1 MSSAPLNPL
10 DVPPYQLQPLLAS
23 VGDNSARLPGQ
34 QAHIRCAQALGAELY
49 VGCSNGELL
58 RFSIQLQEG
67 STADSY
73 TLLSRQ
79 AVVHERPIQEIVLL
93 PSLLRALVL
102 ADHQVYI
109 YTLPS
114 LDQIPPTVIK
124 PIRNVVTIAVDEQ
137 HLRRPP
143 PADPLYPADP
153 VDFCVIKRSAI
164 SLYSL
169 SKERL
174 FFQKEIPLPSGGF
187 VARRTGKALC
197 IADKEYYNVIDLE
210 LASMV
215 PLLPLSQASD
225 GQTIKPSITVI
236 SENEFL
242 IVSWTGASSLGVFIT
257 GDGEPV
263 RGTLEW
269 PAHPETISLDYP
281 YMTTLLPN
289 ETIEIHS
296 VETQAI
302 VQVVPAPA
310 DGAQIPERKKLNSS
324 ANGFYVPSNQRSD
337 KLRKTPVRLV
347 RRRGTSEAGGSSGKE
362 SGGED
367 LEEVPGMSV

>member
-1 MSSAPLNPL
+1 MTSAPLNPL
-10 DVPPYQLQPLLAS
+10 DVPPYQLQHLLAG
-23 VGDNSARLPGQ
+23 VGDNFARPPGQ
-34 QAHIRCAQALGAELY
+34 SAQVRCAQALGAELY

-58 RFSIQLQEG
+58 RFSIQ
-67 STADSY
+67 SDSH

-79 AVVHERPIQEIVLL
+79 TVVNERPIQEIVLL
-93 PSLLRALVL
+93 PSLSRALVL

-143 PADPLYPADP
+143 PVDPSHPVDP

-169 SKERL
+169 YKERL

-187 VARRTGKALC
+187 LARRTGKALC
-197 IADKEYYNVIDLE
+197 VADKA
-210 LASMV
+210 ASML
-215 PLLPLSQASD
+215 PLMPLSQAQD
-225 GQTIKPSITVI
+225 GLTIKPCITVI
-236 SENEFL
+236 SDNEFL
-242 IVSWTGASSLGVFIT
+242 IASWMGASSLGVFIT
-257 GDGEPV
+257 GDAEPV

-269 PAHPETISLDYP
+269 PAHPESISLNYP
-281 YMTTLLPN
+281 HIAALLPN

-302 VQVVPAPA
+302 VQVVSAPA
-310 DGAQIPERKKLNSS
+310 DGQVPERKKLVAS
-324 ANGFYVPSNQRSD
+324 ANGFFVPSSQRSD

-347 RRRGTSEAGGSSGKE
+347 RRRGSEGSRKE
-362 SGGED
+362 EALG
-367 LEEVPGMSV
+367 EVPAM